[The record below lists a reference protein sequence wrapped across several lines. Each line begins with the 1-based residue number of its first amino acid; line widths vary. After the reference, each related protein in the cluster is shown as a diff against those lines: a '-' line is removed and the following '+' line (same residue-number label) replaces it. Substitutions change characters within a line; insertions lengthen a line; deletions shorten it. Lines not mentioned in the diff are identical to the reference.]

1 MSLSQNRNSQY
12 NHNPMK
18 ILDKLQYWL
27 VSGVKYVMTGRKGI
41 SEQDARRK
49 FKRVKWILRSVLR
62 NVFVERKGTYCPKLW
77 DSAFVDQYG
86 NVFNCCHSRPGASG
100 NLYKTSMNDIW
111 RKSPRLK
118 LFRWL
123 SRHKALYCALDCIL
137 LTDEEKN
144 STPRKAPVIQH
155 PLNVW
160 VLHGEL
166 CNIACPMCWQNHTD
180 KRMISNEVLQKN
192 IDWRQVKDIELQGGE
207 VLAMKQAKEFFVWLT
222 QEQHKK
228 ANLISNGTLIND
240 EWAQNL
246 VLGSDWIAIS
256 VNAATQEVHEKINLK
271 SRFPRVMENIR
282 RMVKYKREL
291 GAPITI
297 IYKFSIVAGN
307 LHEIADA
314 IPVAA
319 ELGCD
324 KITYGYDV
332 TTVPVYLEAHPE
344 LKAELQQKLQVQL
357 AANLPIEIE
366 TMRLKFLG
374 LLPDENGLPLAAA
387 VSRPLAADQST
398 TVI

>member
-1 MSLSQNRNSQY
+1 
-12 NHNPMK
+12 MK

-27 VSGVKYVMTGRKGI
+27 VSGVKYLMTGRKGI
-41 SEQDARRK
+41 SEKDAKRK
-49 FKRVKWILRSVLR
+49 FNRVIWILRAVTR

-77 DSAFVDQYG
+77 DSAFVDQFG
-86 NVFNCCHSRPGASG
+86 NVFNCCHSRPGSSG
-100 NLYKTSMNDIW
+100 NLYKTSMTDIW

-137 LTDEEKN
+137 LTDAEKN
-144 STPRKAPVIQH
+144 GTPRKQPDFQH
-155 PLNVW
+155 PSNVW
-160 VLHGEL
+160 ILHGEL

-192 IDWRQVKDIELQGGE
+192 IDWSHVNAIELQGGE
-207 VLAMKQAKEFFVWLT
+207 VMAMKQAKEFFLWLT
-222 QEQHKK
+222 QEQQKK

-240 EWAQNL
+240 EWARNL
-246 VLGSDWIAIS
+246 VLGSDWVAIS
-256 VNAATQEVHEKINLK
+256 VNAATQELHEKINYK

-282 RMVKYKREL
+282 RMVQYKREL

-297 IYKFSIVAGN
+297 IYKYSIVADN

-332 TTVPVYLEAHPE
+332 TKVPAYLDAHPE
-344 LKAELQQKLQVQL
+344 LKAELQQKLQIQL

-374 LLPDENGLPLAAA
+374 LLPPESEIPLSG
-387 VSRPLAADQST
+387 VTSRQPTLDRST
-398 TVI
+398 TVV

>member
-1 MSLSQNRNSQY
+1 
-12 NHNPMK
+12 MK

-41 SEQDARRK
+41 NEKEARRK
-49 FKRVKWILRSVLR
+49 FARVKWILRAITR
-62 NVFVERKGTYCPKLW
+62 NVFVARKGTYCPKLW
-77 DSAFVDQYG
+77 DSAFVDQFG
-86 NVFNCCHSRPGASG
+86 NVFNCCHSRPGSSG
-100 NLYKTSMNDIW
+100 NLYKTSMTDIW
-111 RKSPRLK
+111 QKSPRLK

-137 LTDEEKN
+137 LTEDEKN
-144 STPRKAPVIQH
+144 STPRKSPNIQH
-155 PLNVW
+155 PSIVR

-180 KRMISNEVLQKN
+180 KRMISNEVLQNK
-192 IDWRQVKDIELQGGE
+192 IDWSKVNNIELQGGE
-207 VLAMKQAKEFFVWLT
+207 VMAMKQAKEFFLWLT

-240 EWAQNL
+240 EWARNL
-246 VLGSDWIAIS
+246 VIGSDWVAIS
-256 VNAATQEVHEKINLK
+256 VNAASQEVHEKINYRSK
-271 SRFPRVMENIR
+271 FPRVMENIR
-282 RMVKYKREL
+282 RMVQYKREL

-332 TTVPVYLEAHPE
+332 TTVPAYLDAHPE
-344 LKAELQQKLQVQL
+344 LKAELQHKLQVQL

-374 LLPDENGLPLAAA
+374 LLP
-387 VSRPLAADQST
+387 ADQGETGSGFASHSPVIDPST
-398 TVI
+398 TVV

>member
-1 MSLSQNRNSQY
+1 
-12 NHNPMK
+12 MK

-41 SEQDARRK
+41 SEKDAQRK
-49 FKRVKWILRSVLR
+49 FNRVKWIMRAVTH

-77 DSAFVDQYG
+77 DSAFVDQFG
-86 NVFNCCHSRPGASG
+86 NVFNCCHSRPGSSG
-100 NLYKTSMNDIW
+100 NLYKTSMTDIW

-137 LTDEEKN
+137 LTEAEMN
-144 STPRKAPVIQH
+144 STPRKAPAIQH
-155 PLNVW
+155 PSVVR

-180 KRMISNEVLQKN
+180 KRMISNEVLQN
-192 IDWRQVKDIELQGGE
+192 QIDWTQVNDIELQGGE
-207 VLAMKQAKEFFVWLT
+207 VMAMKQAKEFFLWLT

-240 EWAQNL
+240 EWARHL
-246 VLGSDWIAIS
+246 VLGSDWVAVS
-256 VNAATQEVHEKINLK
+256 VNAATQEVHEQINFK
-271 SRFPRVMENIR
+271 SKFPRVMENIR
-282 RMVKYKREL
+282 RMVQYKREL
-291 GAPITI
+291 GAPVTI

-324 KITYGYDV
+324 KITFGYDV
-332 TTVPVYLEAHPE
+332 TTVPAYLDAHPE
-344 LKAELQQKLQVQL
+344 LKTELQQKLQVHL
-357 AANLPIEIE
+357 AADLPIEIE
-366 TMRLKFLG
+366 TMRLEFLG
-374 LLPDENGLPLAAA
+374 LLPSDQAA
-387 VSRPLAADQST
+387 PKGGAASCPPVLDPST
-398 TVI
+398 TVV

>member
-1 MSLSQNRNSQY
+1 
-12 NHNPMK
+12 MK
-18 ILDKLQYWL
+18 VLEKLQYWL
-27 VSGVKYVMTGRKGI
+27 VSGVKYVITGRKGI
-41 SEQDARRK
+41 SEEDAQRK
-49 FKRVKWILRSVLR
+49 FARVKWILRAVTR

-77 DSAFVDQYG
+77 DSAFVDQFG
-86 NVFNCCHSRPGASG
+86 NVFNCCHSRPGSSG
-100 NLYKTSMNDIW
+100 NLYKTSMTDIW

-137 LTDEEKN
+137 LTEAEMN
-144 STPRKAPVIQH
+144 GTPRKQPEFQH
-155 PLNVW
+155 PSNVW
-160 VLHGEL
+160 ILHGEL
-166 CNIACPMCWQNHTD
+166 CNIACPMCWQNHID

-192 IDWRQVKDIELQGGE
+192 IDWSHVDDIELQGGE
-207 VLAMKQAKEFFVWLT
+207 VMAMKQAKEFFLWLT
-222 QEQHKK
+222 QGQQKK

-240 EWAQNL
+240 EWARHL
-246 VLGSDWIAIS
+246 VLGSDWVAIS
-256 VNAATQEVHEKINLK
+256 VNAATQELHEKINYK

-282 RMVKYKREL
+282 RMVQYKREL

-297 IYKFSIVAGN
+297 IYKYSIVADN

-324 KITYGYDV
+324 KITYGYDA

-374 LLPDENGLPLAAA
+374 LLPNEKEPE
-387 VSRPLAADQST
+387 
-398 TVI
+398 I